1 MRKCKLYDK
10 KRNVTYGNAQKLTY
24 EARSRKPSRVPV
36 VKPRLPIYAIV
47 IVLLIIA
54 GGMVGAAFLGAKIAT
69 DRATLFNETTVIL
82 TDSSQYA
89 SPMGNVGERMSKAE
103 VFSAVASSVVKI
115 TTGSLISEALGGVQ
129 TFSGVGSGVIIS
141 SSGDIITNYHVVEGA
156 TNITVTLG
164 NGMVYSVSNFK
175 GDYLSDIAI
184 LNIGVDTTSLM
195 ATIASKDSIYMAED
209 ILLLGYPLNS
219 DDVVV
224 AEGIVSGIDKVVT
237 VDGIRMS
244 LYQTTASVNPGNSGG
259 GLFDLYGRLVGVVNA
274 KGTGENVENV
284 GYAIPSVTCLDIATQ
299 LIEKNYVTGRVDTNV
314 VEFYEVVKV
323 SQTRPWVG
331 LYVSRDGTGKGT
343 FVSSDYIKS
352 VGGVSVLTKAEW
364 NRALNSYPVG
374 DTLDVVYVRDNI
386 EYTAKLTLTQKL
398 YCDS

>member
-1 MRKCKLYDK
+1 MYDK

-24 EARSRKPSRVPV
+24 EARSRKPSRVPI

-47 IVLLIIA
+47 IVLFIIA
-54 GGMVGAAFLGAKIAT
+54 GGMVGAAFLGAKIAS
-69 DRATLFNETTVIL
+69 DRANLLNETTVII
-82 TDSSQYA
+82 TDSSQYG
-89 SPMGNVGERMSKAE
+89 SPMGNIGERMTKAE
-103 VFSAVASSVVKI
+103 VFSAVANSIVKI
-115 TTGSLISEALGGVQ
+115 TSGSLISETLGGVQ
-129 TFSGVGSGVIIS
+129 TFSGVGSGVVIS

-164 NGMVYSVSNFK
+164 NGMTYSVNSFK

-184 LNIGVDTTSLM
+184 LNIGVDTTNLM
-195 ATIASKDSIYMAED
+195 ATIASESSIYMAED
-209 ILLLGYPLNS
+209 VVLLGYPLNS

-224 AEGIVSGIDKVVT
+224 SEGIVSGIDKVVT
-237 VDGIRMS
+237 VDGTRMS

-259 GLFDLYGRLVGVVNA
+259 GLFDLFGRLVGVINA
-274 KGTGENVENV
+274 KATGENVENI

-299 LIEKNYVTGRVDTNV
+299 LIEKNYITGRVDTNV

-331 LYVSRDGTGKGT
+331 LYVSRDATGKGT
-343 FVSSDYIKS
+343 FISSDYIKS
-352 VGGVSVLTKAEW
+352 VGGVTVLTKEEW

-374 DTLDVVYVRDNI
+374 DTLDVIYVRDNI
-386 EYTAKLTLTQKL
+386 EYTAKLTLVQKM